1 MGSIPLSD
9 SIRVVGKKHS
19 WELQRLRVK
28 NGEKV
33 WQPFKYFTT
42 LGQAMAQAGER
53 EVRLSE
59 GTSLAEA
66 IETYTQVSHRY
77 EELLDNAIS
86 ELIERVNTKQA
97 RSEKTE

>member
-1 MGSIPLSD
+1 MIIPIND
-9 SIRVVGKKHS
+9 SVRVAGNEHG
-19 WELQRLRVK
+19 WQLQRLRLRQ
-28 NGEKV
+28 GQQV

-66 IETYTQVSHRY
+66 IETYTRVSHRY
-77 EELLDNAIS
+77 EELLDNAFS